1 MMFKKLRNWWLKRQ
15 VKRKAKCV
23 DEFVLNYLEHMDSD
37 ALNEYKET
45 YDKIS
50 DEIFK
55 IMEIPK
61 DRFNI

>member
-1 MMFKKLRNWWLKRQ
+1 MFKKLRNWWLKRQ
-15 VKRKAKCV
+15 VKRKVKYV
-23 DEFVLNYLEHMDSD
+23 DEFVLNYLEPMDSK
-37 ALNEYKET
+37 ALNEYKEM

-61 DRFNI
+61 DRLNI

>member
-1 MMFKKLRNWWLKRQ
+1 MIFKKLRNWCLKRQ
-15 VKRKAKCV
+15 VKRKVKYV
-23 DEFVLNYLEHMDSD
+23 DEFVLNYLEPMDSN
-37 ALNEYKET
+37 ALNEYKEM

-50 DEIFK
+50 NKIFK